1 MKGWEIMNLKRMF
14 GLDMNLPEGKIPGF
28 YAQIVKGIAERAPLF
43 DRYKELLIFDS
54 EDDLPA
60 VLQLLEHYRVTSDR
74 CDLLLIPHEGFRQGD
89 LYEDYAI
96 VTRNENLF
104 MDLALTALFTLEAAK
119 PDAEP
124 APALQQ
130 LKEHL
135 IGQWKSDNVTIYFI
149 DRQLTELAERI
160 ALAYRC
166 TVEWHY

>member
-1 MKGWEIMNLKRMF
+1 MSLKRLF
-14 GLDMNLPEGKIPGF
+14 GLEMNLPDGKIPGF

-54 EDDLPA
+54 EDHLPA
-60 VLQLLEHYRVTSDR
+60 VLQLLEHYRVTSER
-74 CDLLLIPHEGFRQGD
+74 CDLLLIPPEGFGQGD

-96 VTRNENLF
+96 VTRNDNLF
-104 MDLALTALFTLEAAK
+104 VDLALTALFTLDAAK

-135 IGQWKSDNVTIYFI
+135 IGQWVKDGITLYFI

-160 ALAYRC
+160 ALAYGC
-166 TVEWHY
+166 KVEWDY